1 MEKVKLFRYNIS
13 QGQVYT
19 PGQIVQRV
27 KNCNGFT
34 AVNVGDDLVTVNG
47 FPLYP
52 GTPGTNIG
60 DSISFGGNAGE
71 IYLGT
76 IDVVFANVGV
86 LPQVA
91 ISQKYY
97 AFDDQKIELI

>member
-1 MEKVKLFRYNIS
+1 MAKQNFFRYNIS

-19 PGQIVQRV
+19 PGQVVQRI

-34 AVNVGDDLVTVNG
+34 AVNTGDDLVTVNG

-60 DSISFGGNAGE
+60 DSVSFGGNAGE
-71 IYLGT
+71 LYYGT
-76 IDVVFANVGV
+76 IDIVFAQVGAT
-86 LPQVA
+86 PQVT

-97 AFDDQKIELI
+97 ILDDKNIDLL